1 MSAELNTLRGWVV
14 GESGGQNRGESTV
27 LLHVTHSNLKARM
40 FEIRL
45 DRHMTIERVK
55 EKLRTHTGTGS
66 LFMHLTLLDFNG
78 QVVAD
83 MINDE
88 LKLGYFSPMDGWTI
102 HITDLDPHSLA
113 ANGGLEDV
121 SLVKKYEIS
130 EDDYNK
136 REDNFRK
143 WKEQKKAADPTWS
156 IAKEVK
162 MNQDKKRMEKDPTFV
177 PEPMKAPIT
186 DDEHLADL
194 AAGMKVGDRCEVTL
208 GGKRGLVAYVGK
220 IPQIAPGWWV
230 GVQYDEPVGKNDGTV
245 KGKRYFECPP
255 KYGGFLRPDKLQV
268 GDYPELDD
276 LFTDD
281 EDADDEGQGTAH
293 AVEAS

>member
-1 MSAELNTLRGWVV
+1 MPGRTTRAYGREVLDRRPRLHTT
-14 GESGGQNRGESTV
+14 QV

-45 DRHMTIERVK
+45 DRHMTVERVK

-88 LKLGYFSPMDGWTI
+88 LKLGYFSPMNGWTI

-143 WKEQKKAADPTWS
+143 WKEQKKAADPTWT

-162 MNQDKKRMEKDPTFV
+162 NNQDKKQMERDPTFV

-186 DDEHLADL
+186 DDEHLAEL
-194 AAGMKVGDRCEVTL
+194 AAPMKLGDRCEVTL
-208 GGKRGLVAYVGK
+208 GGKRGLVTYVGK
-220 IPQIAPGWWV
+220 IPQIAPGWW
-230 GVQYDEPVGKNDGTV
+230 
-245 KGKRYFECPP
+245 
-255 KYGGFLRPDKLQV
+255 
-268 GDYPELDD
+268 
-276 LFTDD
+276 
-281 EDADDEGQGTAH
+281 
-293 AVEAS
+293 

>member
-1 MSAELNTLRGWVV
+1 MSESLQQLRDWVTHD
-14 GESGGQNRGESTV
+14 SGGQARGETTV

-45 DRHMTIERVK
+45 DRHMTVGRVK
-55 EKLRTHTGTGS
+55 DKMRTHTGTGS
-66 LFMHLTLLDFNG
+66 MYMHLTLLDYNG

-83 MINDE
+83 MIDDD

-130 EDDYNK
+130 DEDYNK

-143 WKEQKKAADPTWS
+143 WKADKLKADPTWTLG
-156 IAKEVK
+156 KEVK
-162 MNQDKKRMEKDPTFV
+162 QNQDRKRMQSDPNFV
-177 PEPMKAPIT
+177 PEPMKERIT
-186 DDEHLADL
+186 DDEHMADL
-194 AAGMKVGDRCEVTL
+194 AAGMKVGDRCEVTV
-208 GGKRGLVAYVGK
+208 GGKRGVVAYVGK
-220 IPQIAPGWWV
+220 IAQIAPGWWI

-245 KGKRYFECPP
+245 KERRFFECPP

-281 EDADDEGQGTAH
+281 ED
-293 AVEAS
+293 EAAGVS